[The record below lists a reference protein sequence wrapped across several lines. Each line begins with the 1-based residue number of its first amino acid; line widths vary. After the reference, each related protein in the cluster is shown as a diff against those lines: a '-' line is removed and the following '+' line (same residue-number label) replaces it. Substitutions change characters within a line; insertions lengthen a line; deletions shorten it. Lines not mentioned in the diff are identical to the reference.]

1 MTFAPSQR
9 GRLEGRQVFLAAL
22 CSLIIGFIIWRPL
35 PLFFT
40 PGLLLLF
47 FDWKTEHTATFFIN
61 ILYSSLS
68 YWIISF
74 WWLKYLPIALTTLY
88 YTTLA
93 LTALAL
99 VIGSAFL
106 PRQTKFTI
114 SGQDLITICTFFAVG
129 AFRFAPMVTALVP
142 SGADM
147 SMHAYIAALIAHANG
162 IPASYE
168 PILNIQH
175 FDTFPVG
182 FHAITALIALSGE
195 IELYRASFIMTCFSY
210 AALTLALFSLLKT
223 CFDWLPSLVTA
234 LCCSFLTRDPQR
246 FVCWGGNP
254 TIFALTFIIVLIP
267 LFAKLESSPL
277 RNTLLAASLV
287 CAVFLTHT
295 VVFVQS
301 AYILSFSLLAAGLV
315 TKRFNK
321 TNVTLLLV
329 VAALIFLLA
338 TPYLLNLNNRLVTDY
353 TLDWIKNWV
362 RNTEH
367 AWQGSV
373 ANCLWT
379 IPSYVRQRLLTRN
392 LSGIML
398 QLMACYGAL
407 VLVKKNLQALS
418 FCLAFLLGCG
428 LLIANARYWSL
439 PFSSA
444 IYPERVAVMIII
456 PLSVLVAAGL
466 TDVSMKVARLH
477 FFNQVSMRRI
487 TVALLLLAL
496 AVSSFQHGCRF
507 YATCISKLAAVSS
520 DDLKAILWLKAN
532 TPSTALV
539 ENNYGDAGAWIP
551 AIAERPVT
559 DPHINVVYLDKCQK
573 PAENAS
579 YVFIG
584 AKCIYSES
592 CPRQAADFAS
602 NASYRLLFNANNAY
616 VFQKLKVLP

>member
-1 MTFAPSQR
+1 MTSPSAQW

-22 CSLIIGFIIWRPL
+22 GSLFIGFIIWQPL
-35 PLFFT
+35 PLFYT
-40 PGLLLLF
+40 PGLLLF
-47 FDWKTEHTATFFIN
+47 FSDWNREHTATFFIS
-61 ILYSSLS
+61 ILYTSLS

-99 VIGSAFL
+99 VIGGAFF
-106 PRQTKFTI
+106 PRPTKFTI
-114 SGQDLITICTFFAVG
+114 STQDLITICAFLAVG

-147 SMHAYIAALIAHANG
+147 SMHAYIAALITQANG

-182 FHAITALIALSGE
+182 FHVLTALIALIGKME
-195 IELYRASFIMTCFSY
+195 IYRASFIMTCFSY
-210 AALTLALFSLLKT
+210 AALTFALFSLLST
-223 CFDWLPSLVTA
+223 CFDWLPSLATA
-234 LCCSFLTRDPQR
+234 VCCSFLTRDPQR

-254 TIFALTFIIVLIP
+254 TVLALTFIIVLIP
-267 LFAKLESSPL
+267 LFAKFESSPL
-277 RNTLLAASLV
+277 RNTLLAASFV
-287 CAVFLTHT
+287 CAVLLTHT

-301 AYILSFSLLAAGLV
+301 AYILSFSLMAAGLV
-315 TKRFNK
+315 AKRFDK
-321 TNVTLLLV
+321 TNVILLLL

-338 TPYLLNLNNRLVTDY
+338 TPYLLNLNDRLVTGH

-379 IPSYVRQRLLTRN
+379 IPSYVRQRLLTSN

-398 QLMACYGAL
+398 QLLACYGAL
-407 VLVKKNLQALS
+407 ILVKKNLQALS

-428 LLIANARYWSL
+428 LLIANARYWLL

-444 IYPERVAVMIII
+444 IYPERVAVMIIV
-456 PLSVLVAAGL
+456 PLSVLVAAAL
-466 TDVSMKVARLH
+466 TDLSVKAARLH
-477 FFNQVSMRRI
+477 FFNRVSVRRTTI
-487 TVALLLLAL
+487 IVLLAIL
-496 AVSSFQHGCRF
+496 AISSFQHGRRL
-507 YATCISKLAAVSS
+507 YATCISKLTAVGS

-559 DPHINVVYLDKCQK
+559 DPHINVVYLDKRQK
-573 PAENAS
+573 PAGTAS

-584 AKCIYSES
+584 AKCIYPES
-592 CPRQAADFAS
+592 CPRRPADFVS
-602 NASYRLLFNANNAY
+602 NSSYRLLFNANNAY